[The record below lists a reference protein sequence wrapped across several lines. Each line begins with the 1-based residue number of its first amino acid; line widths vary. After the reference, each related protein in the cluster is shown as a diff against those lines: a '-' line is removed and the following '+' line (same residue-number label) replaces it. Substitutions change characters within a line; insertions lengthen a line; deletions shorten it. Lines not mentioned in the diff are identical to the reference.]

1 MHACTAGGIHGQ
13 ADTGSAGFIPGEL
26 EPRSKPESESDR
38 EGDSKSVGVRF
49 CACWF
54 AYQEYELHSFSQSYT
69 VSLALAS
76 SQPRQSKVFSVLV
89 QRAYT
94 HSLSTPRQRSG
105 CARPP
110 HAPAAAL
117 FSGHR
122 PTPATLKLNK
132 SNSSDR
138 KVWATFI
145 FPPRFWTPG
154 ARGPA
159 QAKEICAIRNKRPT
173 IF

>member
-1 MHACTAGGIHGQ
+1 MCVLVCV
-13 ADTGSAGFIPGEL
+13 P
-26 EPRSKPESESDR
+26 
-38 EGDSKSVGVRF
+38 GVRATQF
-49 CACWF
+49 LT
-54 AYQEYELHSFSQSYT
+54 ELHSFSRSGFQPASTEQSILCVGSEGIHTHTHSHTHTHTHTHLVAYSYGAWRLST
-69 VSLALAS
+69 
-76 SQPRQSKVFSVLV
+76 SVLV